1 MGQVLKEALC
11 VCIIESGC
19 QSLEVGSI
27 AVFHATEPV
36 AIGSHDKTAEVLDG
50 VGFFAFGLYVH
61 RRLGDYIF

>member
-50 VGFFAFGLYVH
+50 VGFFAFGL
-61 RRLGDYIF
+61 GDYIF